1 MSEENPVQS
10 PNIEVIRERAVEV
23 LMEHF
28 SNDIMDLEEFE
39 GLLDAVNGC
48 STASELRELL
58 SKLPPVEPSKPAT
71 HMMPARGG
79 GPVVVDAD
87 RVRDHGFMI
96 SLLGGSNRAGR
107 WIPARKTFALG
118 VLGGTS
124 LDFREALLGPG
135 ITDLSVLALLSGVEI
150 IVPPEMTVEVDGM
163 ALCGG
168 FSHETDEPLRS
179 NPDLPT
185 LRVRGLVILGSVKV
199 EVRLPGETPRQA
211 KKRHRLEQKGLQPRL
226 MSGPDD

>member
-1 MSEENPVQS
+1 MSKDYPVPS
-10 PNIEVIRERAVEV
+10 PNIELIRERAVEV

-28 SNDIMDLEEFE
+28 SNDVMDLEEFE
-39 GLLDAVNGC
+39 GLLDAVNRC

-58 SKLPPVEPSKPAT
+58 SKLPPLESSKPAT
-71 HMMPARGG
+71 DVIPARGG

-87 RVRDHGFMI
+87 RVREHGFMI
-96 SLLGGSNRAGR
+96 GVLGGANRTGR

-118 VLGGTS
+118 VLGGLS
-124 LDFREALLGPG
+124 LDFRGALLGPG
-135 ITDLSVLALLSGVEI
+135 VTDLSVLGILSGVEI

-168 FSHETDEPLRS
+168 FDHETDEPLRS

-185 LRVRGLVILGSVKV
+185 LRVRGLAILAGVNV

-211 KKRHRLEQKGLQPRL
+211 KKRRRLERKGVQPRL
-226 MSGPDD
+226 QAGPEA